1 MLSFI
6 AALIPLYFVYSIIG
20 SVFSSKNGAELLGSF
35 LGILFVIW
43 VFGLIF

>member
-6 AALIPLYFVYSIIG
+6 AALVPLYFVYAIIG

-35 LGILFVIW
+35 AGILLVLWIFS
-43 VFGLIF
+43 LIF